1 MIRRLKPYALAT
13 LATDLTV
20 GALLLLRSQI
30 DITTVALVMVLV
42 VMACALLWKSGPA
55 LWASVISVLCF
66 NYFFIVPYGSFTIA
80 ARPDLIAFISFATIA
95 IKIGR
100 ASCREKV

>member
-13 LATDLTV
+13 LTTDLTV
-20 GALLLLRSQI
+20 GALLLLRSRV

-55 LWASVISVLCF
+55 LWAS
-66 NYFFIVPYGSFTIA
+66 
-80 ARPDLIAFISFATIA
+80 ATA
-95 IKIGR
+95 PR
-100 ASCREKV
+100 CC